1 MSKAIDIAIPLV
13 KHFEGLYLKAYRC
26 PAGVLTVGIGH
37 TGHDVHEDMEITEAE
52 ANALLAEDLSE
63 AEYDVNDLVTVD
75 LADYER
81 AALISF
87 VFNLGGHALESSTL
101 LRVLNEGNRQQATL
115 EFLKWDKA
123 TVRGVKVPLRGL
135 TLRRKAES
143 CLFATG
149 KIVLPE

>member
-13 KHFEGLYLKAYRC
+13 KHFEGLYLTTYLC
-26 PAGVLTVGIGH
+26 PASKETIGYGH
-37 TGHDVHEDMEITEAE
+37 TGHDVVDGMHITEQE
-52 ANALLAEDLSE
+52 ANALLDADLHDAEN
-63 AEYDVNDLVTVD
+63 DVDDLVTVP
-75 LADYER
+75 LADYEK

-115 EFLKWDKA
+115 EFLRWDKA

-149 KIVLPE
+149 KLVLPE

>member
-1 MSKAIDIAIPLV
+1 MSKAIDIAAPLV
-13 KHFEGLYLKAYRC
+13 KHFEGLYLTTYLC
-26 PAGVLTVGIGH
+26 PAGKETLGYGA
-37 TGHDVHEDMEITEAE
+37 TGHDIAMGMTWTEAQ
-52 ANALLAEDLSE
+52 ADARLAEDLSE
-63 AEYDVNDLVTVD
+63 AENDVDELVTVPLSD
-75 LADYER
+75 TEK

-101 LRVLNEGNRQQATL
+101 LRVLNQGDRQQATL

-149 KIVLPE
+149 KLMLPE